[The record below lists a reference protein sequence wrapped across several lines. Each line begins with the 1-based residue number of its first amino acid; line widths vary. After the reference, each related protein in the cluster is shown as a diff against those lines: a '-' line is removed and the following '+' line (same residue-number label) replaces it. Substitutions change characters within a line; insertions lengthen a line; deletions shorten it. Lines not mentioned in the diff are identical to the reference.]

1 MKQTVYFND
10 FHQAFK
16 NHDRASQ
23 FSYEGLELIYD
34 YLISYED
41 DTNEELELDVI
52 AICCEYSELSV
63 EEIIRSY
70 SIDADEVEDDEIDQF
85 VMNFL
90 CDCTTVIG
98 QTDAGIVF
106 QQF

>member
-16 NHDRASQ
+16 NHDRATQ

-34 YLISYED
+34 YLL
-41 DTNEELELDVI
+41 ELEQDAGWEIELDVI
-52 AICCEYSELSV
+52 AICCDYSEMTPQEVIDSYGLS
-63 EEIIRSY
+63 
-70 SIDADEVEDDEIDQF
+70 AEDDGNQLNNVLDYLHDHTS
-85 VMNFL
+85 V
-90 CDCTTVIG
+90 CGTTEQG
-98 QTDAGIVF
+98 TIVF